1 MFSNQKR
8 KSMLDTT
15 SLSDKIE
22 SHLKQ
27 EILSGDLMPG
37 QRLTIDDIAERLQVS
52 AMPVRDAVRRLDDLG
67 FLKVAPRRGVFV
79 EDFDQTRFRHTM
91 EVRIALES
99 LAVELAAPRI
109 PEEQILAARE
119 AYVRGGQHFI
129 ETGDL
134 SRLVECDNLLHE
146 LIVSHSQNPLL
157 ISIMGQL
164 QDLIGWAHHIVA
176 RLQPQGKFDA
186 LPEHLEILDVLLE
199 RDVAKTQIVLRKH
212 LQNTL
217 QRTLRA
223 WDQSPE

>member
-1 MFSNQKR
+1 
-8 KSMLDTT
+8 MLDTT

-22 SHLKQ
+22 SQLKR
-27 EILSGDLMPG
+27 EILAGDLAPG
-37 QRLTIDDIAERLQVS
+37 QRLTIDEVAERLQVS
-52 AMPVRDAVRRLDDLG
+52 AMPVRDAVRRLDGLG
-67 FLKVAPRRGVFV
+67 FLKVAPRRGVYV

-91 EVRIALES
+91 AVRIALEC

-109 PEEQILAARE
+109 PKEQIIAARE
-119 AYVRGGQHFI
+119 TYQRGGQHFVR
-129 ETGDL
+129 TGDL
-134 SRLVECDNLLHE
+134 SLLVDCDNLLHD

-164 QDLIGWAHHIVA
+164 QDLIDWAHHIVA
-176 RLQPQGKFDA
+176 RLQPQGKYDA

-199 RDVAKTQIVLRKH
+199 RDIARTQAALRKH
-212 LQNTL
+212 LQHTL